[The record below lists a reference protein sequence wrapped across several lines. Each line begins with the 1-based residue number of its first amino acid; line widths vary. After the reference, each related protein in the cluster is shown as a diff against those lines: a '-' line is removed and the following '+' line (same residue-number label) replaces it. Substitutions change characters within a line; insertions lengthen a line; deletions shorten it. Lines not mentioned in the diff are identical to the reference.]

1 MSLTLAAST
10 LSSQARTVPAPRG
23 GGPDASA
30 RRACPTPFVAARPRC
45 SLAFAAAPQTRPQRL
60 PYKELC
66 QRRQQR
72 AALLRCAAE
81 ASSDSSSD
89 ARQPQQEPAA
99 TAALVLSSSDDERV
113 PDLPASSSSSSG
125 DGDSGAAASSAPNG
139 GSEGGSESGDDD
151 AVRIDLQLPRRSL
164 LVQFTCNVCGG
175 RSERLC
181 NPIAWQKGLVIAQ
194 CQHCPSWH
202 KLADAANLVEE
213 IRYADLEDDE

>member
-1 MSLTLAAST
+1 MSLALEIASRHAFQARK
-10 LSSQARTVPAPRG
+10 LSSPSSAVTAAAGCRAP
-23 GGPDASA
+23 
-30 RRACPTPFVAARPRC
+30 TTLVAAPPRA
-45 SLAFAAAPQTRPQRL
+45 LAPALHVSSQNLYSRDIR
-60 PYKELC
+60 

-72 AALLRCAAE
+72 AALLQCTAE
-81 ASSDSSSD
+81 ASSSSGGD
-89 ARQPQQEPAA
+89 ARQPQQEQAA
-99 TAALVLSSSDDERV
+99 SAALVLSSSDDERN
-113 PDLPASSSSSSG
+113 PSPSASTIGGG
-125 DGDSGAAASSAPNG
+125 DISAATGIAIDG
-139 GSEGGSESGDDD
+139 GSDSGSESSGSESSAGDDG

-213 IRYADLEDDE
+213 IRYADLESE